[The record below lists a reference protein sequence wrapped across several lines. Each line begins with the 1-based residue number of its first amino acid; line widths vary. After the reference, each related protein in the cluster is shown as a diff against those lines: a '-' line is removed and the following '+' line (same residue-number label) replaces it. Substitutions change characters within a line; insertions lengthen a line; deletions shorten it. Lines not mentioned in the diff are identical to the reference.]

1 MTKAIATLQAGCTST
16 AACKDKT
23 CADAIKIVLMAH
35 DVCPEDKLPNNL
47 EVALH
52 DHEEPCQD
60 QLCNTA
66 GGAFDPYAD
75 RCGDEDT
82 ASKTGTAAPTTA
94 STASGFGS
102 QLAFLVTTLA

>member
-52 DHEEPCQD
+52 DHEEPCED

-66 GGAFDPYAD
+66 GEPFDPYAET
-75 RCGDEDT
+75 CGDEP
-82 ASKTGTAAPTTA
+82 AGG
-94 STASGFGS
+94 STATSAPSASGANGFGS
-102 QLAFLVTTLA
+102 EEAF